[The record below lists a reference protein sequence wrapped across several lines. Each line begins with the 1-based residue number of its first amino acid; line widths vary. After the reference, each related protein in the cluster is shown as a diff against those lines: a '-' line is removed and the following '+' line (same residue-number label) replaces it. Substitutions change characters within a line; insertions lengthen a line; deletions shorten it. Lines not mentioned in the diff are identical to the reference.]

1 MEYTSAQA
9 TIWRWRQDYQYD
21 FAARMDWCAAKT
33 FGTAN
38 HNPVAAFDN
47 DKSKAVVNLT
57 VKSKETVKLS
67 AAGTYDPDGDKV
79 SYRWFV
85 YKEACSYDDPV
96 NIKND
101 TAQQAHFIAPKVKSP
116 GTIHIILE
124 VKDNGEPNL
133 VSYRRI
139 ITTIKS

>member
-9 TIWRWRQDYQYD
+9 TIWRWREAYQHD
-21 FAARMDWCAAKT
+21 FAARMDWCAAET
-33 FGTAN
+33 FGAAN

-47 DKSKAVVNLT
+47 DKSKAVVKLT
-57 VKSKETVKLS
+57 VKPKETVTLS

-85 YKEACSYDDPV
+85 YKEAGSYDGPV

-101 TAQQAHFIAPKVKSP
+101 TAQQARFIALTAKSP

-124 VKDNGEPNL
+124 VKDNGEPSL

-139 ITTIKS
+139 IVTIKS